1 MDGNLTPHDVDTLLR
16 ELARRLQQS
25 EATAGIRIVGGA
37 ALALMNDQRRTTRDI
52 DAALHPA
59 DVIKAVAADIA
70 QAHGLPPNWL
80 NDAAL
85 AYIPPVGPEDWID
98 VVREGSVTIAI
109 GSPQMLLAMKLYAN
123 RGRRDADDI
132 DYLLGVCG
140 VTTVQEA
147 QEIYERYH
155 AQDVLTDQAVARIE
169 HWLGSGSGRPGT

>member
-1 MDGNLTPHDVDTLLR
+1 MDGNLTPHDVHTLLR
-16 ELARRLQQS
+16 ELARRLHKS
-25 EATAGIRIVGGA
+25 NTTAGIRVVGGA
-37 ALALMNDQRRTTRDI
+37 AIALMNDQRGTTRDI

-59 DVIKAVAADIA
+59 DVVKAAAAGIA
-70 QAHGLPPNWL
+70 QANGLPLDWL

-85 AYIPPVGPEDWID
+85 AYIPPVGAEDWID
-98 VVREGSVTIAI
+98 VVREGSVTISI

-140 VTTVQEA
+140 VTTVEEA

-155 AQDVLTDQAVARIE
+155 AQDVLTDAAVTRIE
-169 HWLGSGSGRPGT
+169 HWLDRRGAT

>member
-16 ELARRLQQS
+16 ELARRLHES
-25 EATAGIRIVGGA
+25 DTTAGIRIVGGA
-37 ALALMNDQRRTTRDI
+37 AIALMNDQRRTTRDI

-59 DVIKAVAADIA
+59 DAVKAAASDIA
-70 QAHGLPPNWL
+70 QANGLPRDWL

-85 AYIPPVGPEDWID
+85 AYIPPVGAEDWID
-98 VVREGSVTIAI
+98 VVREGSVTISI

-140 VTTVQEA
+140 VTTVQDA

-155 AQDVLTDQAVARIE
+155 AQDVLTDAAVTRIE
-169 HWLGSGSGRPGT
+169 HWLDRREAT

>member
-1 MDGNLTPHDVDTLLR
+1 MDGNLTSHDVDTLLR
-16 ELARRLQQS
+16 ELARRLR
-25 EATAGIRIVGGA
+25 EADAPVGIRIVGGA
-37 ALALMNDQRRTTRDI
+37 AIALMNDQRRATRDI

-59 DVIKAVAADIA
+59 DVVKAAAAAIA
-70 QAHGLPPNWL
+70 QAHGLPLDWL

-85 AYIPPVGPEDWID
+85 AYIPLVGAEDWIE
-98 VVREGSVTIAI
+98 VVREGSVTVSI

-140 VTTVQEA
+140 VTTVQDA

-155 AQDVLTDQAVARIE
+155 AQDVLTDAAVTRIE
-169 HWLGSGSGRPGT
+169 HWLARREST

>member
-16 ELARRLQQS
+16 ELARRLHES
-25 EATAGIRIVGGA
+25 DTTAGIRIVGGA
-37 ALALMNDQRRTTRDI
+37 AIALMNGQRGTTRDI

-59 DVIKAVAADIA
+59 DVVKAAAADVA
-70 QAHGLPPNWL
+70 QAHGLPLDWL

-85 AYIPPVGPEDWID
+85 AYIPPVGAEDWID
-98 VVREGSVTIAI
+98 VVREGSVTISI

-140 VTTVQEA
+140 VTTVQDA

-155 AQDVLTDQAVARIE
+155 SQDVLTDAAVTRIE
-169 HWLGSGSGRPGT
+169 HWLDRREAT

>member
-1 MDGNLTPHDVDTLLR
+1 MDGNLTPHDVDDLLR
-16 ELARRLQQS
+16 ELVRRLQQS
-25 EATAGIRIVGGA
+25 DLAAGIRVVGGA
-37 ALALMNDQRRTTRDI
+37 AIALMNDQRRTTRDI

-59 DVIKAVAADIA
+59 DVVKAAAADVALA
-70 QAHGLPPNWL
+70 QGLPVDWL

-85 AYIPPVGPEDWID
+85 AYIPPVGADDWIE
-98 VVREGSVTIAI
+98 VVREGSVTISI

-140 VTTVQEA
+140 VTTVQDA

-155 AQDVLTDQAVARIE
+155 SQDVLTDAAVARIE
-169 HWLGSGSGRPGT
+169 HWLGRRETT

>member
-16 ELARRLQQS
+16 ELARRLHES
-25 EATAGIRIVGGA
+25 DTTVGIRIVGGA
-37 ALALMNDQRRTTRDI
+37 AIALMNDQRGTTRDI

-59 DVIKAVAADIA
+59 DVVKAASVDIA
-70 QAHGLPPNWL
+70 QAHGLPLDWL

-85 AYIPPVGPEDWID
+85 AYIPPVGAEDWID
-98 VVREGSVTIAI
+98 VVREGNVTISI

-140 VTTVQEA
+140 VTTVQDA

-155 AQDVLTDQAVARIE
+155 AQDVLADAAVTRIE
-169 HWLGSGSGRPGT
+169 HWLDRREAT